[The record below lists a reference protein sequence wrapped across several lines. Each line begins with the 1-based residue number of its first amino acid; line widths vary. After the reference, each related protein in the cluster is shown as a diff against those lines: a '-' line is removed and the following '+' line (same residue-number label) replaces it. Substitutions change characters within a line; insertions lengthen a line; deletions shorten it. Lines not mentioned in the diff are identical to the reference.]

1 MKKIDKN
8 MYETF
13 NPYKFSDLEDL
24 AQARKTLAK
33 RSNQRMV
40 RLEEGKSPIT
50 GESYDYGAIEN
61 AKQYIATTRTATKSG
76 KLRFSESASYMKNNA
91 TALRREIIEL
101 QSFLGAKS
109 STIKGMRDIEKMRIN
124 AFESGKWKGK
134 TKLKFTSNKSFYNF
148 LNSKTY
154 NQLKNSGF
162 TSEQIVDM
170 YDRTRD
176 KTGSFRETDK
186 KMRQAIK
193 DIKEFQEKGKQTSI
207 KELSKM
213 LGIEPIIIPKED

>member
-8 MYETF
+8 IYETF

-24 AQARKTLAK
+24 AQVRKTLAK
-33 RSNQRMV
+33 RANQRMV
-40 RLEEGKSPIT
+40 RLEAGKSPIT

-61 AKQYIATTRTATKSG
+61 AKQYISTTKTATKSG
-76 KLRFSESASYMKNNA
+76 KLRFSENASYMKNNA

-101 QSFLGAKS
+101 QAFLGAKS

-124 AFESGKWKGK
+124 AFASGKWKGK

-186 KMRQAIK
+186 KMKQAVK
-193 DIKEFQEKGKQTSI
+193 DIKDFQEKGKQTSI